1 MRPLTKAGLGM
12 VAIIGLVQALAVM
25 ALTWPLAGVR
35 TWLLLYWQPAH
46 WVLFGLAAFVG
57 LAFLIMLLVAV
68 LRPSTTTK
76 LVLANDRGDL
86 SVSKQAVENAVAKAV
101 AAAHP
106 VKGVTVDAKMHKT
119 QVKQATIDAYSLEP
133 TNLKTQV
140 EGIEATAQGKLER
153 LLGVPVKKIKVNLH
167 PGTKAPDNAARVL

>member
-1 MRPLTKAGLGM
+1 MRPLTKALLGL
-12 VAIIGLVQALAVM
+12 VAVIGIVQALAVM
-25 ALTWPLAGVR
+25 ALTWPLAGARSV
-35 TWLLLYWQPAH
+35 LLFYWHPAH

-57 LAFLIMLLVAV
+57 LAFLIMLVVAMV
-68 LRPSTTTK
+68 RPSTSNK
-76 LVLANDRGDL
+76 LVLANDRGAL

-119 QVKQATIDAYSLEP
+119 QVKQATIDAYSLES
-133 TNLKTQV
+133 TDLKTQS
-140 EGIEATAQGKLER
+140 EAIEATAQTKLER

-167 PGTKAPDNAARVL
+167 PGTKAPGNVARVL